1 MRVRATMKTMI
12 VNENDNVSDT
22 DSDNVQQIQ

>member
-12 VNENDNVSDT
+12 VNDNDNVSDT